1 MAKKNFY
8 AWIAPGGAG
17 IHETWEECQAAC
29 SGFKHER
36 HKGFA
41 TYEEAWHFAYPD
53 KPFPKPADETPTV
66 APADEQADIISRED
80 EVNSPSQPIVPFTS
94 TEIPV
99 SEEVNQ
105 YCSKYGFEKLSY
117 RQRMAVQ
124 SVDGKTLLFAVP
136 GSGKTTVIVART
148 GFMVY
153 SRKIDPNSIISLT
166 FTKAA
171 ANEMVTRYKDHFKTE
186 NVPDFRTIHS
196 LCYSIILPRLRRSG
210 YCCPPHLLGIE
221 DGLEDEEKPR
231 TPTAVYRAL
240 FKAIKHQP
248 ADFETAMESIQCVIT
263 GIKNSVMHQSE
274 YEHKYIKIDGVEL
287 SVSLLFNTYQQIMR
301 DLECMDF
308 DDLLIHA
315 FKGLKSYPNVLRSLR
330 QKYTY
335 WSVDE
340 AQDTSKLQFKL
351 LDLLCGP
358 DGNVFMVGDDDQS
371 IYSFR
376 GANPRLLLDFGHRA
390 GVTTLLM
397 GYNYRSDHEIVSASK
412 SFIESN
418 QNRAEK
424 EMLAFSPY
432 PGYIHIPQAFR
443 TEVGQYEFIV
453 QAAKEAVS
461 RNDTL
466 AVLYRRNIS
475 CLPLIVYLHRN
486 GIPYEANKGIA
497 EILRSKNIKGIW
509 RVFLFLVS
517 PNSFSAFSSCHTYL
531 NLYLKKE
538 ELEDLKETH
547 TRNSKIPVLELLLRK
562 YEESD
567 NPEKATDVKD
577 LIKSISRIR
586 EMRPTA
592 AAKTVLSDLFF
603 WSPETISDRLRIY
616 SFLSACDLFGSVSD
630 FVKCIKEIISE
641 EKKKAET
648 PDPTD
653 FDNSLAAVTT
663 TLKPVV
669 TLSSMHS
676 AKGREFDRVIIVD
689 SFDEIMPG
697 EERDDAL
704 IYDPEEELRLFY
716 VAVTRAEH
724 RLDLLTVDKYH
735 GNTETISRFIS
746 AFAYICEQNC
756 DNVSILES
764 VPESMDVQSG
774 TIKIEPTKYYAVKR
788 GRKPGIYTTWSD
800 CQSQIHG
807 FSGAD
812 YKSFSTREEAEAYLG
827 SVSIPL
833 QEITSLR
840 TIEPNII
847 GSEGVAFNYPMDI
860 PAIVCESVHS
870 HFGVSSLEQLDSETL
885 AHLRSQSNNMFG
897 AGQTASYHSSAEAY
911 LLTYMPVNF
920 FKIWKPLYDLANAG
934 DLQNVCRVLELG
946 AGPGTATMGL
956 ISFFSELA
964 SSNPEIPFRLDI
976 TAVEK
981 ENRFRP
987 LFENLTGRLSNVCP
1001 SNLSIECKLI
1011 EADALGAV
1019 PEYDQLYD
1027 LIVESNML
1035 NQAEGLDAQ
1044 AIESFAHV
1052 LSKTVGD
1059 QGTVIMIEP
1068 GTKDDRTFLKRLEMF
1083 ICGEKIADQVIP
1095 PKTLAVNVSGISL
1108 YHEAVSAGLRGA
1120 RKSEHWFSYLVMR
1133 KGADLF

>member
-1 MAKKNFY
+1 MAKKKFY

-53 KPFPKPADETPTV
+53 KPFPTPTDEIPAGTLSGETPADT
-66 APADEQADIISRED
+66 IRED
-80 EVNSPSQPIVPFTS
+80 EVISPSQPIIPFTS
-94 TEIPV
+94 VDIPI

-105 YCSKYGFEKLSY
+105 YCSTYGFEKLSD

-124 SVDGKTLLFAVP
+124 SVDGKMLLFAVP
-136 GSGKTTVIVART
+136 GSGKTTVIIART

-196 LCYSIILPRLRRSG
+196 LCFSIILPRLRKSG
-210 YCCPPHLLGIE
+210 YSCPPHLLGIE
-221 DGLEDEEKPR
+221 EALEDEEKPL
-231 TPTAVYRAL
+231 TPTVVYRAL

-248 ADFETAMESIQCVIT
+248 TDFESAMETVQCIIT
-263 GIKNSVMHQSE
+263 GIKNSVMQPGE
-274 YEHKYIKIDGVEL
+274 YEHKCIKIDGIEL
-287 SVSLLFNTYQQIMR
+287 GVSLLFNTYQQIMR
-301 DLECMDF
+301 DLDCMDF

-315 FKGLKSYPNVLRSLR
+315 YKGLKRYPSVLQSLR
-330 QKYTY
+330 RKYTY

-340 AQDTSKLQFKL
+340 AQDTSLLQFKL

-376 GANPRLLLDFGHRA
+376 GANPRLLLNFGHRA
-390 GVTTLLM
+390 GVATLLM
-397 GYNYRSDHEIVSASK
+397 GYNYRSDYEIVSVSK

-424 EMLAFSPY
+424 EMLAFSPQ

-453 QAAKEAVS
+453 QAAKKAVS
-461 RNDTL
+461 RNETC

-475 CLPLIVYLHRN
+475 CLPLIVYLHQN
-486 GIPYEANKGIA
+486 GIPYEANKGVV

-509 RVFLFLVS
+509 KVFLFLVS
-517 PNSFSAFSSCHTYL
+517 PNSFSAFSSCRTYL

-538 ELEDLKETH
+538 ELEDLKESH
-547 TRNSKIPVLELLLRK
+547 TRNSKSPILELLLRK
-562 YEESD
+562 YEESN

-577 LIKSISRIR
+577 LLKSIARIR

-592 AAKTVLSDLFF
+592 AAKAILSDLFF
-603 WSPETISDRLRIY
+603 WSPETISDRLRVY
-616 SFLSACDLFGSVSD
+616 SFLSACDLFKSVND
-630 FVKCIKEIISE
+630 FVKCIKDIASE

-653 FDNSLAAVTT
+653 FDNSLASVTT
-663 TLKPVV
+663 TQKPVV

-676 AKGREFDRVIIVD
+676 AKGREFDRVIIID
-689 SFDEIMPG
+689 TFDEIMPG

-716 VAVTRAEH
+716 VAVTRAAH
-724 RLDLLTVDKYH
+724 RLDLLTIDKYH

-746 AFAYICEQNC
+746 SFAYLCEQNC
-756 DNVSILES
+756 DSASILES
-764 VPESMDVQSG
+764 VHESSGIQSG
-774 TIKIEPTKYYAVKR
+774 TIKIEPAKYYAVRR
-788 GRKPGIYTTWSD
+788 GRKTGIYTSWSD

-807 FSGAD
+807 FSGAE
-812 YKSFSTREEAEAYLG
+812 YKSFSSREEAEEYLG
-827 SVSIPL
+827 AEVAPPQQVL
-833 QEITSLR
+833 SLR
-840 TIEPNII
+840 TIEPSIVS
-847 GSEGVAFNYPMDI
+847 SEGVAFNYPINI
-860 PAIVCESVHS
+860 PEVVCESVYS
-870 HFGVSSLEQLDSETL
+870 CFGVSSLAQLDPETL
-885 AHLRSQSNNMFG
+885 AQLRSQSNDIYG
-897 AGQTASYHSSAEAY
+897 TGQTVGYHTRAEAY

-934 DLQNVCRVLELG
+934 DLKNICRILELG

-964 SSNPEIPFRLDI
+964 ISNPDIPFKLDI

-981 ENRFRP
+981 ESSFRP
-987 LFENLTGRLSNVCP
+987 LFDDLTERLSRACP
-1001 SNLSIECKLI
+1001 SNLSVFCKMI
-1011 EADALGAV
+1011 EADALGEVSA
-1019 PEYDQLYD
+1019 YSQQYD
-1027 LIVESNML
+1027 LVIESNML
-1035 NQAEGLDAQ
+1035 NQSEGIDAQ
-1044 AIESFAHV
+1044 AIESFARV
-1052 LSKTVGD
+1052 LSKTVGE
-1059 QGTVIMIEP
+1059 QGTVILIEP
-1068 GTKDDRTFLKRLEMF
+1068 GTKDDRAFLKQLEAY
-1083 ICGEKIADQVIP
+1083 ISCEKIADQVIS
-1095 PKTLAVNVSGISL
+1095 PKTLAVNITGISL
-1108 YHEAVSAGLRGA
+1108 YQEVVSAGLRGS

>member
-1 MAKKNFY
+1 M
-8 AWIAPGGAG
+8 
-17 IHETWEECQAAC
+17 
-29 SGFKHER
+29 
-36 HKGFA
+36 
-41 TYEEAWHFAYPD
+41 
-53 KPFPKPADETPTV
+53 
-66 APADEQADIISRED
+66 
-80 EVNSPSQPIVPFTS
+80 NSPSQPIVPFTN
-94 TEIPV
+94 TDIPV

-105 YCSKYGFEKLSY
+105 YCSTYGFERLSD

-136 GSGKTTVIVART
+136 GSGKTTVIIART

-153 SRKIDPNSIISLT
+153 SRKSDPNSIISLT

-196 LCYSIILPRLRRSG
+196 LCFSIILPRLRRSG
-210 YCCPPHLLGIE
+210 YSCPPHLLGIE
-221 DGLEDEEKPR
+221 EGLEDEEKPL

-240 FKAIKHQP
+240 FKAIKHRP
-248 ADFETAMESIQCVIT
+248 TDFESAMEAVQCVIT
-263 GIKNSVMHQSE
+263 GIKNSVMQPDE
-274 YEHKYIKIDGVEL
+274 YEHKCIKIDGVEL

-301 DLECMDF
+301 DLNCMDF
-308 DDLLIHA
+308 DDLLIHS
-315 FKGLKSYPNVLRSLR
+315 FKGLKRYPNVLQSLR
-330 QKYTY
+330 RKYTY

-376 GANPRLLLDFGHRA
+376 GANPGLLLDFGHRA

-397 GYNYRSDHEIVSASK
+397 GHNYRSDHEIVSASK

-424 EMLAFSPY
+424 EMLAFSPL

-443 TEVGQYEFIV
+443 TEIGQYEFIV
-453 QAAKEAVS
+453 ESAKEAVS
-461 RNDTL
+461 RNETI

-475 CLPLIVYLHRN
+475 CLPLIVYLHQN
-486 GIPYEANKGIA
+486 GIPYEANKGIV

-509 RVFLFLVS
+509 KVFLFLVS

-547 TRNSKIPVLELLLRK
+547 TKNSKIPILELLLRR

-567 NPEKATDVKD
+567 NPEKATDVKG
-577 LIKSISRIR
+577 LLKSISRIR

-592 AAKTVLSDLFF
+592 AAKAVLSDLFF
-603 WSPETISDRLRIY
+603 WSPETISDRLRVY
-616 SFLSACDLFGSVSD
+616 SFLSACDLFESVND
-630 FVKCIKEIISE
+630 FVKCIKDIASE

-653 FDNSLAAVTT
+653 FDNSLASVSTNQ
-663 TLKPVV
+663 KPVV

-676 AKGREFDRVIIVD
+676 AKGREFDRVIIID
-689 SFDEIMPG
+689 TFDEIMPG
-697 EERDDAL
+697 EELDDAL

-716 VAVTRAEH
+716 VAVTRAAH

-746 AFAYICEQNC
+746 SFAYLCEQNC
-756 DNVSILES
+756 DRAKILES
-764 VPESMDVQSG
+764 IPESTGIQSG
-774 TIKIEPTKYYAVKR
+774 TIKIEPAKYYAVRR
-788 GRKPGIYTTWSD
+788 GRKPGIYTTWSE
-800 CQSQIHG
+800 CERQI
-807 FSGAD
+807 SGYSGQD
-812 YKSFSTREEAEAYLG
+812 YRRFSTREEAEEYLG
-827 SVSIPL
+827 AETAPPQQIL
-833 QEITSLR
+833 SLR
-840 TIEPNII
+840 TIEPNIVS
-847 GSEGVAFNYPMDI
+847 SEGVAFNYPMDI
-860 PAIVCESVHS
+860 PEIVCESVHS
-870 HFGVSSLEQLDSETL
+870 RFGVSSLTQLAPETL
-885 AHLRSQSNNMFG
+885 AQLQSQSNDMYG
-897 AGQTASYHSSAEAY
+897 TGQTVGYHTRAEAY

-934 DLQNVCRVLELG
+934 DLQNTYRILELG

-956 ISFFSELA
+956 ISFFCELA
-964 SSNPEIPFRLDI
+964 ISNPDVPFKLDI

-981 ENRFRP
+981 ESSFQP
-987 LFENLTGRLSNVCP
+987 LFDDLTARLSKACP
-1001 SNLSIECKLI
+1001 SNLSVFCKMI
-1011 EADALGAV
+1011 EADALGEV
-1019 PEYDQLYD
+1019 PEYSQQYD
-1027 LIVESNML
+1027 LVVESNML
-1035 NQAEGLDAQ
+1035 NLSEGIDAQ
-1044 AIESFAHV
+1044 AIEAFAQV
-1052 LSKTVGD
+1052 LSKTVGE
-1059 QGTVIMIEP
+1059 QGTVILIEP
-1068 GTKDDRTFLKRLEMF
+1068 GTKEDRAFLKLLEDF
-1083 ICGEKIADQVIP
+1083 ISGEKIADQVIP
-1095 PKTLAVNVSGISL
+1095 PKTLAVNITGISL
-1108 YHEAVSAGLRGA
+1108 YQEAVSAGLRGS